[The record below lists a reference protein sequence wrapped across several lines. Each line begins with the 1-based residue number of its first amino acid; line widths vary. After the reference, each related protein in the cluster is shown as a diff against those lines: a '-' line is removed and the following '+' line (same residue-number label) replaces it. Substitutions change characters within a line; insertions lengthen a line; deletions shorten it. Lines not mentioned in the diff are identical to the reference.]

1 MATLLSWLAEPFAT
15 EHLFMWRAALM
26 CVLLGVSASMLGCVL
41 VVRRLALM
49 GDALA
54 HALLPGIGLAWLLFG
69 TSVAALV
76 VGGLVAGL
84 LTALGSALIS
94 RLTRIKEDA
103 AFAALFITLFA
114 VGVVLV
120 SRAGTPIDLMHFLF
134 GNILGLGD
142 GDLDLAFA
150 VSAATVLAFAAFYRP
165 ILLECF
171 DPGYHRASGGWSA
184 ATHLG
189 LLALTVLNLVA
200 ALHALGSVLA
210 LGLFMLPAV
219 TANLWCDR
227 WGRMLSFAALYAVGG
242 ALIGLYISY
251 QAHLASG
258 PCMVATLGLGF
269 LVSSV
274 VSPRHG
280 LLRRLRPPPAHH
292 QEEAPERCE
301 VSGEDPHPH

>member
-1 MATLLSWLAEPFAT
+1 
-15 EHLFMWRAALM
+15 MWRAALM

-69 TSVAALV
+69 TSVVALV
-76 VGGLVAGL
+76 AGGLVAGL
-84 LTALGSALIS
+84 ITALGSALIS

-103 AFAALFITLFA
+103 AFAALFTTLFA
-114 VGVVLV
+114 GGVVLV
-120 SRAGTPIDLMHFLF
+120 SHAGTPIDLLHFLF

-142 GDLDLAFA
+142 ADLDLAA
-150 VSAATVLAFAAFYRP
+150 GVSAATVLAFAAFYRA

-184 ATHLG
+184 TTHLG
-189 LLALTVLNLVA
+189 LLVLTVLNLVA

-227 WGRMLSFAALYAVGG
+227 WGRMLAFAALYAVGG
-242 ALIGLYISY
+242 SLLGLYVSY

-258 PCMVATLGLGF
+258 PCMVAILGLGF

-274 VSPRHG
+274 LSPRHG
-280 LLRRLRPPPAHH
+280 LLRRFRPPPDHH
-292 QEEAPERCE
+292 QEEAASRCARADE
-301 VSGEDPHPH
+301 PPHPH